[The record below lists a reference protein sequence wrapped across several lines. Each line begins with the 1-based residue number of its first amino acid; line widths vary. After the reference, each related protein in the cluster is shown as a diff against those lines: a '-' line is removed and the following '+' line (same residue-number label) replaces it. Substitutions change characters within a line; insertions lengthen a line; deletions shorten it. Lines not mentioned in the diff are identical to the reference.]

1 MTPQSCRVQR
11 TRITAGLLVGLAVT
25 AVSGCVSVEPRALPS
40 PRPGTTGPVQDV
52 APQVVQPPAR
62 EALEAVPDPS
72 PSAAL
77 PPSPAPPAAGSP
89 PQARRTAAAGASRP
103 RERPDQ
109 PRSRTPRRAPGIP
122 SVPVPAPPRAA
133 GGGPDVC
140 ALGRGYGGWPA
151 GSPESRICSQT
162 YGR

>member
-1 MTPQSCRVQR
+1 MQR

-40 PRPGTTGPVQDV
+40 PQPGTTGPVQDV
-52 APQVVQPPAR
+52 APQIVQPPAR

-77 PPSPAPPAAGSP
+77 PPSPAPSAAGSP
-89 PQARRTAAAGASRP
+89 AKAPRSGPAGASRP
-103 RERPDQ
+103 RERPD
-109 PRSRTPRRAPGIP
+109 PPEPPPRRAPGIP
-122 SVPVPAPPRAA
+122 SVPVPALPRAS